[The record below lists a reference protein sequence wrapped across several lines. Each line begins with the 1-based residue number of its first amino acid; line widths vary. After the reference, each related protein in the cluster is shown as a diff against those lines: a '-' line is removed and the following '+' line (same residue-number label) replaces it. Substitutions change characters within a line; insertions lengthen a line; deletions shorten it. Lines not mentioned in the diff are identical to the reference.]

1 MTPDIASLRRQL
13 QQLQELHAT
22 GVIDADTFEQ
32 GKHKLERQMVDQVMA
47 GGDDA
52 SAAAA
57 PAVAVPAVGQAA
69 PTAIA
74 PLAAAV
80 QAATPRPRPSAR
92 LWALSSVFT
101 LLVAVAGYAVYGTPA
116 QLTADGASMAAAGGG
131 AAAQGEGAGP
141 AGSAASHE
149 ITPEQI
155 AALAD
160 RLRERL
166 QTEPDNA
173 EGWAML
179 ARAYNML
186 GRAEDAAPA
195 YKRAIELNGQ
205 DAGLMS
211 DYADILAVSND
222 RQLEGEPLKLIERA
236 LKIDPNQ
243 PKALS
248 LAGTAAFN
256 RKDYAGAVRYWE
268 RILVNLPPDSPML
281 DQVRGSV
288 DEARKLGGL
297 PARSATAATTAAAVA
312 PAAQPAPA
320 AARATADAATAQV
333 SGTVTLSKD
342 LAGKA
347 GPDDTVFI
355 FARAAEGPR
364 MPLAILRK
372 QVKDLP
378 VTFKLDDSTAM
389 GPQMKLSNFPQVVVG
404 ARISKSGNAMPQ
416 PGDLQGISAPVALGS
431 NGLKIEI
438 NQAVGP

>member
-1 MTPDIASLRRQL
+1 MTPDIVSLRRQL

-32 GKHKLERQMVDQVMA
+32 GKQRLERQMVDQVMA
-47 GGDDA
+47 GSD
-52 SAAAA
+52 AA
-57 PAVAVPAVGQAA
+57 PAAV
-69 PTAIA
+69 A

-101 LLVAVAGYAVYGTPA
+101 LLVAVAGYSVYGTPA

-131 AAAQGEGAGP
+131 GAAAQGAGAGP

-166 QTEPDNA
+166 QAEPDNA

-211 DYADILAVSND
+211 DYADILAVSNE

-256 RKDYAGAVRYWE
+256 RKDYAGAVSYWE
-268 RILVNLPPDSPML
+268 RILANLPPDSPML
-281 DQVRGSV
+281 EQVRGSV

-297 PARSATAATTAAAVA
+297 PVRSAATAAIV

-320 AARATADAATAQV
+320 VAKATADAATAHV
-333 SGTVTLSKD
+333 SGTVTLSKG

-378 VTFKLDDSTAM
+378 ISFKLDDSTAM

-416 PGDLQGISAPVALGS
+416 PGDLQGMSAPVALGS
-431 NGLKIEI
+431 GGLKIEI

>member
-1 MTPDIASLRRQL
+1 MTPDIVSLRRQL
-13 QQLQELHAT
+13 QQLQELHAS

-32 GKHKLERQMVDQVMA
+32 GKQRIERQMVDQVMA
-47 GGDDA
+47 GSDA
-52 SAAAA
+52 ALAAVVA
-57 PAVAVPAVGQAA
+57 PAVAVPAGIQAA
-69 PTAIA
+69 PAAAA
-74 PLAAAV
+74 PVAAAV
-80 QAATPRPRPSAR
+80 QAATTPRPSAR
-92 LWALSSVFT
+92 LWALSGVFT

-116 QLTADGASMAAAGGG
+116 QLTGGGASMAAAGGG
-131 AAAQGEGAGP
+131 AAAQSEGAAP
-141 AGSAASHE
+141 AGSGASHE

-166 QTEPDNA
+166 QAEPDNA

-211 DYADILAVSND
+211 DYADILAVSNE

-256 RKDYAGAVRYWE
+256 RKDYAGAVSYWE

-281 DQVRGSV
+281 EQVRGSV

-297 PARSATAATTAAAVA
+297 PARSATAAATVA

-320 AARATADAATAQV
+320 AAKATADAAPRRSAAPSRCRRIWPARPGRTTPSSSLPV
-333 SGTVTLSKD
+333 PPK
-342 LAGKA
+342 
-347 GPDDTVFI
+347 
-355 FARAAEGPR
+355 ARACRWRSCASRSRICPSPSSSTTAPR
-364 MPLAILRK
+364 WGR
-372 QVKDLP
+372 
-378 VTFKLDDSTAM
+378 
-389 GPQMKLSNFPQVVVG
+389 
-404 ARISKSGNAMPQ
+404 R
-416 PGDLQGISAPVALGS
+416 
-431 NGLKIEI
+431 
-438 NQAVGP
+438 